1 MEEKKTTAAAS
12 SYNTAAFDNILHK
25 MGFQYEYVSPEKV
38 TGRLYLNQMCCQSF
52 KMMHG
57 GVSALIAESLAS
69 LGALVASGC
78 QRVAGV
84 HISLNHLKPA
94 QLGDQVFGEAT
105 PLSVGKTIQV
115 WEVQVWKIDPSN
127 SQSKSLV
134 SSSRVTLL
142 ANVPMPEHLKD
153 TAATVGKHAKL

>member
-1 MEEKKTTAAAS
+1 MEWKK
-12 SYNTAAFDNILHK
+12 
-25 MGFQYEYVSPEKV
+25 V
-38 TGRLYLNQMCCQSF
+38 QSF

-69 LGALVASGC
+69 LGAFAASGF

-105 PLSVGKTIQV
+105 PLSVDKTIQV
-115 WEVQVWKIDPSN
+115 GSFSI
-127 SQSKSLV
+127 
-134 SSSRVTLL
+134 TLSPYMIYAL
-142 ANVPMPEHLKD
+142 ICHL
-153 TAATVGKHAKL
+153 GY

>member
-1 MEEKKTTAAAS
+1 MEWKK
-12 SYNTAAFDNILHK
+12 
-25 MGFQYEYVSPEKV
+25 V
-38 TGRLYLNQMCCQSF
+38 QSF

-69 LGALVASGC
+69 LGALVASGF

-105 PLSVGKTIQV
+105 PLRDGKTIQV
-115 WEVQVWKIDPSN
+115 GSFSI
-127 SQSKSLV
+127 
-134 SSSRVTLL
+134 TLSPYMISAL
-142 ANVPMPEHLKD
+142 ICHF
-153 TAATVGKHAKL
+153 

>member
-12 SYNTAAFDNILHK
+12 SYNTAAFDNMLHE
-25 MGFQYEYVSPEKV
+25 MGFQFEYVSAEKV

-69 LGALVASGC
+69 LGALVASDF

-94 QLGDQVFGEAT
+94 QLGDEVFGEAT
-105 PLSVGKTIQV
+105 PISVGKTIQV
-115 WEVQVWKIDPSN
+115 WEVQVWKIDPLN

-142 ANVPMPEHLKD
+142 ANVPMPENLKD
-153 TAATVGKHAKL
+153 TAATVRKHAKL